1 MASLYPDALDA
12 LVNPTA
18 TSNMATVSHSEQHI
32 AANDAIEA
40 IETTLGTNPEGSE
53 TTVAD
58 RLDAVDTTLADTVVG
73 PTSSVSNSI
82 ATFDG
87 ITGKEI
93 QDSGTSLSSGALTLS
108 GTITAAGLAGALL
121 SSANPIIDSTAAPG
135 TSAIP
140 SRQDHV
146 HPSDTSRVTRLSSTT
161 TDAVVRFSNSSGAL
175 ADSSVLIDSSDNI
188 SGVGTLDTT
197 GKITAGADIEVTT
210 SVRIGG
216 SAGPLVLT
224 GTGDPEGSV
233 AAPVSSLFLRGDG
246 GTDTALYVKETGTDT
261 SSGWVAK

>member
-1 MASLYPDALDA
+1 VASLYPDALDA

-40 IETTLGTNPEGSE
+40 IEATLGTNPEGSE
-53 TTVAD
+53 ASVAD
-58 RLDAVDTTLADTVVG
+58 RIAALDVTLADTATG
-73 PTSSVSNSI
+73 PSSSVSGNI

-87 ITGKEI
+87 ITGKAL
-93 QDSGTSLSSGALTLS
+93 QDSGSALTGGNLTLS
-108 GTITAAGLAGALL
+108 GTLTAAGLAGDLL
-121 SSANPIIDSTAAPG
+121 SSTDPVINGTAAAG

-146 HPSDTSRVTRLSSTT
+146 HPSDITRVTRLLSTT
-161 TDAVVRFSNSSGAL
+161 TNAVVKFSNSSGAL
-175 ADSSVLIDSSDNI
+175 ANSAVIIDASDNV
-188 SGVGTLDTT
+188 SGIGTLGTS
-197 GKITAGADIEVTT
+197 GKITAGADVEVAT

-216 SAGPLVLT
+216 ASGPLVLT
-224 GTGDPEGSV
+224 GTGDPEGV
-233 AAPVSSLFLRGDG
+233 VTAPVSSLFLRSDG